1 MTTAETASPASPPLT
16 ISWRPRHYEIIF
28 VVFACLTALLVNIYS
43 QLPFSWRLAEIF
55 IKNAVSLTALVYA
68 LALPV
73 VLIRLGTQAGQ
84 QGPRSLLSTDKLL
97 TCLQPYFSF
106 DFLFLTLR
114 RALAT
119 LGVIYFFLHL
129 KHIVLLVN
137 TANFDLFYWNLDR
150 SLHFGVQPSVYMMEN
165 FGPNHEFSLAIDW
178 LYKAYFKYKLIVSA
192 IFMLELGGRKLTEN
206 YFSAYTLLWTLGG
219 LAYLITPTDGPCFAV
234 LTQYAVN
241 PAELVHRFPFPVV
254 ANLSPEYVQSY
265 LGAKIWIAKNYQEL
279 LWSARLQF
287 LSGQS
292 LPDMFYGIAA
302 MPSLHV
308 SAVTMLAVFLKRL
321 SSLGGIIGF
330 AYLLVIFTGSVFL
343 QWHYAVDGYAGLA
356 LAAFV
361 CWIYRNRA

>member
-1 MTTAETASPASPPLT
+1 MTTQDSPLT
-16 ISWRPRHYEIIF
+16 ITWRPRHYEIIF
-28 VVFACLTALLVNIYS
+28 LVFACLTALLVNIYS

-55 IKNAVSLTALVYA
+55 ILNAIKLTALVYA
-68 LALPV
+68 LTLPV
-73 VLIRLGTQAGQ
+73 ILIRLGNHAEKHGVHSL
-84 QGPRSLLSTDKLL
+84 RSSDALLA
-97 TCLQPYFSF
+97 CLQPYFSF

-129 KHIVLLVN
+129 KHIVLLIN

-150 SLHFGVQPSVYMMEN
+150 SLHFGIQPSVYLMEN
-165 FGPNHEFSLAIDW
+165 LGPNHEVSLAMDW

-206 YFSAYTLLWTLGG
+206 YFSAYTLLWSLGG

-254 ANLSPEYVQSY
+254 KDLPIEYIQSY
-265 LGAKIWIAKNYQEL
+265 VGAKIWIAKNYQEL

-308 SAVTMLAVFLKRL
+308 SAVAMLAIFLKRL
-321 SSLGGIIGF
+321 SLLGGIIGLI
-330 AYLLVIFTGSVFL
+330 YLLVIFIGSIFL

-356 LAAFV
+356 IACLV
-361 CWIYRNRA
+361 CWIYRKRD